1 MLFRKF
7 NVLVMLIL
15 GLAAFGF
22 VNTVITNPMYL
33 VRMVL
38 IFAAVGGIF
47 YFLYKRF
54 LSKRFGGGGGKD
66 VNKYK
71 QAARYS
77 AQKYQNQPGNVMK
90 KPPKIKP
97 SPKTKP
103 SVSKKKKR
111 TNDHNFKVIE
121 GKKGKKK
128 NRAL

>member
-22 VNTVITNPMYL
+22 INTVITNPMYL

-38 IFAAVGGIF
+38 IIAAVGGIF

-54 LSKRFGGGGGKD
+54 LAKRFGGGGGKD

-77 AQKYQNQPGNVMK
+77 AKKYQNQPGNVMK

-97 SPKTKP
+97 SPQTKP

-111 TNDHNFKVIE
+111 ANDHNFKVIE